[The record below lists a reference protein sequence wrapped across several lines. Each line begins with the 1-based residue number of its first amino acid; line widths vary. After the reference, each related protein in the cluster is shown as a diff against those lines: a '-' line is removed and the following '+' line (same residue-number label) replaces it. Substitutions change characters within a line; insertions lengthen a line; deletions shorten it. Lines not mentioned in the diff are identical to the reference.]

1 VALAYIIISSIGHAD
16 AKKGFKNLSNMASE
30 LSYTQEQ
37 LDALLKE
44 VAKTYQ
50 KDRGQSLIDAA
61 FPKVAPDASS
71 HQ

>member
-1 VALAYIIISSIGHAD
+1 
-16 AKKGFKNLSNMASE
+16 MASE